1 MNQARLLLESYAW
14 MGLQLSVPA
23 HWELRKHGVLPEA
36 GALVWVDRYA
46 QRLELRWQ
54 KVKQEPDLNRMV
66 QHRREQLQSEDPER
80 SLSDLPSGQRP
91 WQGVLYG
98 MEPRVCHAL
107 YYDSEHSLLL
117 QLTFSLDGSREEI
130 NRLLREILATVQVA
144 EAPETA
150 THWRAFGLDVRVPEV
165 WRFSGAKVLPMDASL
180 TFACPT
186 RRRWSKIKPAVEIRR
201 MGMAREWFDGDLEAF
216 ARSRALNAAKAQ
228 IENDANRLRLHSAQ
242 PRFSLVGTLGP
253 VEHEERI
260 IRHVPEQ
267 NAMLML
273 TLRNA
278 EMARASLDDVTVKGV
293 RRAKPEGQPVPGG
306 QSSDQPILHAIPL
319 QNRAVQFLRKGQGGV
334 LKAPVKPRWWHR
346 RPFRW
351 FSAARDERGFGLDR
365 YGLEVWEACDGVR
378 TVESICDQFARSH
391 DVSFHEA
398 RVSVC
403 QFIRS
408 LTERELVIL
417 QIPKECL
424 EAS

>member
-1 MNQARLLLESYAW
+1 MNETSTLLEAYAW
-14 MGLQLSVPA
+14 MGLHLSVPA
-23 HWELRKHGVLPEA
+23 HWELRKHGILPEA

-54 KVKQEPDLNRMV
+54 TVKREPALNRMV
-66 QHRREQLQSEDPER
+66 QHRREQLTSDAPER
-80 SLSDLPSGQRP
+80 PLSDLPSGLRP

-98 MEPRVCHAL
+98 MEPRICHAL
-107 YYDSEHSLLL
+107 YYDMAHRVLL

-130 NRLLREILATVQVA
+130 NRLLREILATVRVV
-144 EAPETA
+144 EAPSAA
-150 THWRAFGLDVRVPEV
+150 THWRAFGMEVHVPES

-180 TFACPT
+180 SFSCPT

-228 IENDANRLRLHSAQ
+228 LEGDAACLHVRSAQ

-253 VEHEERI
+253 VEQEERI
-260 IRHVPEQ
+260 IRHAPDQ
-267 NAMLML
+267 NAMLMM

-278 EMARASLDDVTVKGV
+278 EMARARLDEVRIESV
-293 RRAKPEGQPVPGG
+293 RRAKPAGDIVPGG

-319 QNRAVQFLRKGQGGV
+319 QNRAVDLLRKGQGGV
-334 LKAPVKPRWWHR
+334 LKAPVNPRWWHR

-351 FSAARDERGFGLDR
+351 FNAARDERGFGLDR

-378 TVESICDQFARSH
+378 TVESICDQFAQNH

-408 LTERELVIL
+408 LTERELVLL